1 MIQPETSSLD
11 AWSTHTV
18 GLDTELLGTH
28 IQYLAKGSSR
38 DGVTHT

>member
-1 MIQPETSSLD
+1 MTQPETSSLD
-11 AWSTHTV
+11 AWSTV
-18 GLDTELLGTH
+18 GLDTELLGTY